1 MSIGQKLAIGYYRTK
16 FKLLSA
22 ISKKKPA
29 ELAFELF
36 CTPQLRHKKLLP
48 KIFNKAEKL
57 ELEIN
62 GGKIKGYRWNKG
74 GGRKTLIA
82 HGFNS
87 TVAKFDR
94 YVVPL
99 IKKRI

>member
-22 ISKKKPA
+22 ISKKKAA

-62 GGKIKGYRWNKG
+62 GEKIKGYRFVVTNGLGHRRIYRDNKVS
-74 GGRKTLIA
+74 KEIIDFL
-82 HGFNS
+82 
-87 TVAKFDR
+87 
-94 YVVPL
+94 
-99 IKKRI
+99 